1 MELLAFNPLVKDL
14 SRAWSLLHDAI
25 HLIPR
30 ATLRS
35 LDREDQQHILGKL
48 TGLTSLA
55 ISVSLEISRS
65 PLEALQLQEL
75 SRSITNGQLLDYRTD
90 ISDLMEEY
98 PTLAKEFDSL
108 RQTLDSPVPSSS
120 TESSDTSKGKLLQ
133 ILEQQAIIG
142 RKNKAAQ
149 DLDNILFQIRQK
161 PGFKNFLREESEEYF
176 LSAAQE
182 GPIVV
187 LNVSKLRSDAILVT
201 KAQVTSIAL
210 SDLSHDSMMKY
221 FDNSKE
227 IRVSENNEVKREL
240 LEWLWTGAVRPVL
253 RNLGFY
259 PTPNLKK
266 VGSLPRIWWIGVGLM
281 AKAPIHVA

>member
-1 MELLAFNPLVKDL
+1 MVCLLEYHNCPNIDL
-14 SRAWSLLHDAI
+14 SRAWPLLHDAI

-75 SRSITNGQLLDYRTD
+75 SRSITNGQFLDYRTD

-133 ILEQQAIIG
+133 ILEQQAIID

-149 DLDNILFQIRQK
+149 DLDNILFQNSAETRIQE
-161 PGFKNFLREESEEYF
+161 FL
-176 LSAAQE
+176 A
-182 GPIVV
+182 
-187 LNVSKLRSDAILVT
+187 
-201 KAQVTSIAL
+201 
-210 SDLSHDSMMKY
+210 
-221 FDNSKE
+221 
-227 IRVSENNEVKREL
+227 
-240 LEWLWTGAVRPVL
+240 
-253 RNLGFY
+253 
-259 PTPNLKK
+259 
-266 VGSLPRIWWIGVGLM
+266 
-281 AKAPIHVA
+281 